1 MKKTKTQQRMFALID
16 QMYLEDI
23 SKKDF
28 CERESLNYHTFS
40 YWVRRY
46 RSFHELVK
54 GESTSTNTTVSENK
68 FIAIDVG
75 TSLEGVDSA
84 LTISYPNGVRLHLD
98 SFSFTKDTVVCLQKL
113 ISCLD

>member
-16 QMYLEDI
+16 QMYSEDI

-28 CERESLNYHTFS
+28 CERESVNYHTFS

-46 RSFHELVK
+46 RSFHGLVK
-54 GESTSTNTTVSENK
+54 GESTSTNNTVSENK

-75 TSLEGVDSA
+75 TSVDTSDA
-84 LTISYPNGVRLHLD
+84 AITLSYPNGVSLHLNRI
-98 SFSFTKDTVVCLQKL
+98 SLTSETVVSLQKL